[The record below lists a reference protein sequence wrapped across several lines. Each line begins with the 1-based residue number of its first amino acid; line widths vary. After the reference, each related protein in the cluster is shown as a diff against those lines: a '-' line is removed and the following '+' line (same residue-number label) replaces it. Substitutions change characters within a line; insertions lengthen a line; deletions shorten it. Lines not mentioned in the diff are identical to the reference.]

1 MSYSYA
7 LAAIF
12 FLNLVVGTLNFNF
25 FGIFFARNY
34 LNMNPVVMFFALLV
48 GARIAG
54 LVGVFLSIPLAGVLI
69 SLFEIEEMQGD

>member
-1 MSYSYA
+1 MQGS
-7 LAAIF
+7 I
-12 FLNLVVGTLNFNF
+12 
-25 FGIFFARNY
+25 
-34 LNMNPVVMFFALLV
+34 NMNPVVMFFALLV